1 MGKVLKK
8 VISVVLLSSMVLSI
22 ASCSG
27 GVKSKTSDQFK
38 KAILDAKVG
47 LLLFSCQSLASQ
59 SPKCIR
65 SLHFSVSF
73 LLKTCPTSKH

>member
-27 GVKSKTSDQFK
+27 GVKSKTSNQFK
-38 KAILDAKVG
+38 KAILDSKVG
-47 LLLFSCQSLASQ
+47 AKNMISYPWTEQLL
-59 SPKCIR
+59 
-65 SLHFSVSF
+65 
-73 LLKTCPTSKH
+73 TSAERMKMPGQ

>member
-47 LLLFSCQSLASQ
+47 A
-59 SPKCIR
+59 KNND
-65 SLHFSVSF
+65 F
-73 LLKTCPTSKH
+73 LTKD